1 MTVFATSSS
10 RQISFQIWF
19 LYENASDQHPD
30 SADCCVNRHSLHL
43 YLCVWEYVC
52 NSERSSMKASRM
64 RLKTIQLETDAGKRT
79 QQQELPTE
87 AEEKITFFF
96 FQWEWFW
103 SCESTFWGDSANI
116 QPWCRVSLYEKSGQF
131 LITEKGAH
139 YHFCML
145 SLFNSSSGF
154 VSTKS
159 AKTVFFVAQFSSLV
173 NQSGELLMWWVSGET
188 TEK

>member
-96 FQWEWFW
+96 PVGMILKLWKHILRRQRKHPALV
-103 SCESTFWGDSANI
+103 SCLFVREIWA
-116 QPWCRVSLYEKSGQF
+116 VSHHW
-131 LITEKGAH
+131 KGGS
-139 YHFCML
+139 L
-145 SLFNSSSGF
+145 SLLYALSIQ
-154 VSTKS
+154 
-159 AKTVFFVAQFSSLV
+159 FFIRLC
-173 NQSGELLMWWVSGET
+173 
-188 TEK
+188 KHKKC